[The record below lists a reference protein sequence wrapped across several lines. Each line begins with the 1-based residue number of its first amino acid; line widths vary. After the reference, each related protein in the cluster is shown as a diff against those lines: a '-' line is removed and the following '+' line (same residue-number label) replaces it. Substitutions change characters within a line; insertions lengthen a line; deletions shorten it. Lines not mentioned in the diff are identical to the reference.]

1 MKRRLAG
8 ESRCKDAALR
18 YYLLTEDSAAG
29 PLYGGQ
35 AELGGEPAAVSGI
48 PTSRQRVQGLL
59 DGEEAALPDLSPSRR
74 RVQELAAA
82 LARGGVTPVALR
94 DVVDDWLLA

>member
-18 YYLLTEDSAAG
+18 YYLLTEV
-29 PLYGGQ
+29 
-35 AELGGEPAAVSGI
+35 GGEQAAVSGI
-48 PTSRQRVQGLL
+48 TTARQRVQGLL
-59 DGEEAALPDLSPSRR
+59 DGLI
-74 RVQELAAA
+74 
-82 LARGGVTPVALR
+82 RGQVTPVALR

>member
-18 YYLLTEDSAAG
+18 YYLLTEESAAG
-29 PLYGGQ
+29 PLYGVQ
-35 AELGGEPAAVSGI
+35 AELGGEQAAVSGI
-48 PTSRQRVQGLL
+48 TTSRQRVQGLL
-59 DGEEAALPDLSPSRR
+59 DGLI
-74 RVQELAAA
+74 
-82 LARGGVTPVALR
+82 RGQVTPVALR